1 WARMPTYAGVAS
13 ITREDLV
20 AFHAAHVHL
29 NHMVLGIAGDFER
42 AAVLELLREAFGDWP
57 AGPAPGPAPGDVVR
71 AMSDPGVY
79 EVVKEDMTQS
89 NIAMGHLGITRDNP
103 DFYAVEALNYILSG
117 SSASRLF
124 ASIRTRQGLA

>member
-1 WARMPTYAGVAS
+1 
-13 ITREDLV
+13 
-20 AFHAAHVHL
+20 
-29 NHMVLGIAGDFER
+29 
-42 AAVLELLREAFGDWP
+42 
-57 AGPAPGPAPGDVVR
+57 VVR

-124 ASIRTRQGLA
+124 ASIRTRQGLAYAVTGGVGADWDHLGTTRLWMTTSTGTTGAGIAALLAEAQRLAAEPPTAEEL